1 MRKSVLLMFSI
12 LIVSMMALAG
22 CSSSSSG
29 SGGTNDSAKN
39 EIVYWNPFTGPDGE
53 NMKQIVNEYNKT
65 NPKFKIKNVSIQ
77 ADDMYKKIPT
87 AVNSGKGI
95 PDLTIVHAERIKQF
109 VDSDL
114 LTTYDDKLADYP
126 EIKAE
131 NYVPAG
137 WNIGDINGSRYSVP
151 LDVHSFVMYYNK
163 DLLEKYAPNALD
175 DNVITFDEIRAAGE
189 LSKKDKITG
198 IGITWTRPIFLSIY
212 NQLGGDITSDG
223 EAPTLNTPEAKKA
236 LELLKG
242 LVDDKIA
249 NKDGEDP
256 GQLFKS
262 GMAIFYPEG
271 IWMQNSVNEAKNL
284 KWGLTSFPQVSPDKI
299 VNWTSSHQFVMFK
312 DKNRSEEKTKGIMD
326 FLDYVREN
334 SLPWAK
340 AGQNPAALATLENAE
355 YQNLP
360 QSFLVKDP
368 EMQNTLKIF
377 DYKYNGF
384 VAEEVDKLVGDA
396 IFGKLDIDKGLKAAQ
411 KAVEDKIAANSK
423 K

>member
-1 MRKSVLLMFSI
+1 MRKKVVTMFSVILVLLI
-12 LIVSMMALAG
+12 ALSG
-22 CSSSSSG
+22 CSSSTSS
-29 SGGTNDSAKN
+29 SSTAKN

-65 NPKFKIKNVSIQ
+65 NPKFKVKNVSIE

-87 AVNSGKGI
+87 VVNSGKGI

-109 VDSDL
+109 VDNDL
-114 LTTYDDKLADYP
+114 LTTYDDLLADHP

-137 WNIGDINGSRYSVP
+137 WNIGDINGKRYSVP

-163 DLLEKYAPNALD
+163 ELLEKYAPNALD
-175 DNVITFDEIRAAGE
+175 DKVVTFDEIREAGE
-189 LSKKDKITG
+189 KSKKDKITG

-223 EAPTLNTPEAKKA
+223 ETPTLDTPEAKEA
-236 LELLKG
+236 LQLLKG
-242 LVDDKIA
+242 LIVDKIA

-262 GMAIFYPEG
+262 GKAIFYPEG
-271 IWMQNSVNEAKNL
+271 IWMQNSL
-284 KWGLTSFPQVSPDKI
+284 KESKKLNWGLTNFPQISPNKI

-312 DKNRSEEKTKGIMD
+312 DKNRSKEKTKGVMD

-334 SLPWAK
+334 SLPWAQ
-340 AGQNPAALATLENAE
+340 AGQNPAALATLENPE
-355 YQNLP
+355 YKKMP
-360 QSFLVKDP
+360 QAFLIEDP
-368 EMQNTLKIF
+368 ELQKTLKIF

-396 IFGKLDIDKGLKAAQ
+396 IYGKLDIDKGLKAAQ
-411 KAVEDKIAANSK
+411 KAVEDKIATNNK

>member
-1 MRKSVLLMFSI
+1 MKRKAVLMFSI
-12 LIVSMMALAG
+12 LFTIMLALSG

-29 SGGTNDSAKN
+29 SSASAKN
-39 EIVYWNPFTGPDGE
+39 EIIYWNPFTGPDGE

-65 NPKFKIKNVSIQ
+65 NPKFKIKNVSIE

-87 AVNSGKGI
+87 VVNSGKGI

-109 VDSDL
+109 VDNDL

-137 WNIGDINGSRYSVP
+137 WKIGEINGSRYSVP

-175 DNVITFDEIRAAGE
+175 DNVITFDEIKAAGE
-189 LSKKDKITG
+189 LSKKDKIAG

-223 EAPTLNTPEAKKA
+223 ETPTLNTPEAKKA

-242 LVDDKIA
+242 LVDDKIT

-262 GMAIFYPEG
+262 GKAIFFPEG
-271 IWMQNSVNEAKNL
+271 IWMQNSLNEAKKLN
-284 KWGLTSFPQVSPDKI
+284 WGLTSFPQISPDKI

-340 AGQNPAALATLENAE
+340 AGQNPAALATLEDPE

-360 QSFLVKDP
+360 QSFLVKNP

-396 IFGKLDIDKGLKAAQ
+396 IYGKLDIDKGLKAAQ
-411 KAVEDKIAANSK
+411 KAVEDKIANNK

>member
-1 MRKSVLLMFSI
+1 MRKISVLMFSI
-12 LIVSMMALAG
+12 LFVVMTVLSG

-29 SGGTNDSAKN
+29 SEASSKN

-53 NMKQIVNEYNKT
+53 NMKQIVEEYNKT
-65 NPKFKIKNVSIQ
+65 NPKYKVKNVSIE

-87 AVNSGKGI
+87 VVNSGKGI

-109 VDSDL
+109 VDNDL
-114 LTTYDDKLADYP
+114 LSTYDDILADYP

-137 WNIGDINGSRYSVP
+137 WNIGEIDESRYSVP

-175 DNVITFDEIRAAGE
+175 DNVITFDEIREAGE
-189 LSKKDKITG
+189 KSQKDKITG

-223 EAPTLNTPEAKKA
+223 EAPTLDTPEAKEA
-236 LELLKG
+236 LQLLKG

-262 GMAIFYPEG
+262 GKAIFYPEG
-271 IWMQNSVNEAKNL
+271 IWMQNSLNEAKKLN
-284 KWGLTSFPQVSPDKI
+284 WSLTSFPQISPDKI
-299 VNWTSSHQFVMFK
+299 VNWTSSHQFVMFN
-312 DKNRSEEKTKGIMD
+312 DENRSEEKTKGMMD
-326 FLDYVREN
+326 FLDFVREN

-340 AGQNPAALATLENAE
+340 AGQNPAALATLENPE
-355 YQNLP
+355 FKELP
-360 QSFLVKDP
+360 QAFLIEDLELQKS
-368 EMQNTLKIF
+368 LKIF

-396 IFGKLDIDKGLKAAQ
+396 IYGKLDIDKGLKAAQ
-411 KAVEDKIAANSK
+411 KAVEDKISTNK
-423 K
+423 

>member
-1 MRKSVLLMFSI
+1 MKKKVVFMFSI
-12 LIVSMMALAG
+12 LIVFAIVLSG
-22 CSSSSSG
+22 CSSSSSSG
-29 SGGTNDSAKN
+29 SSKN
-39 EIVYWNPFTGPDGE
+39 EILYWNPFTGPDGE
-53 NMKQIVNEYNKT
+53 NMKKIVDEYNKT
-65 NPKFKIKNVSIQ
+65 NPEFKIKNVSIT
-77 ADDMYKKIPT
+77 ADDMYTKIPT
-87 AVNSGKGI
+87 VVNSGKGI

-109 VDSDL
+109 VENDL
-114 LTTYDDKLADYP
+114 LTTFDEKLADYP

-137 WNIGDINGSRYSVP
+137 WNIGDIDGSRYSVP

-175 DNVITFDEIRAAGE
+175 DNVITFDEIREAGE
-189 LSKKDKITG
+189 ISRKDGITG
-198 IGITWTRPIFLSIY
+198 IGLTWTRPIFLSIY

-223 EAPTLNTPEAKKA
+223 ETPTLDTPEAKEA

-242 LVDDKIA
+242 LVDDKIS

-262 GMAIFYPEG
+262 NKAIFYPEG
-271 IWMQNSVNEAKNL
+271 IWMQNSLNEAEKLN
-284 KWGLTSFPQVSPDKI
+284 WGITSFAQVSPDKI

-312 DKNRSEEKTKGIMD
+312 DENRSEEKTKGMMD
-326 FLDYVREN
+326 FLDYIREN
-334 SLPWAK
+334 SLPWAQ
-340 AGQNPAALATLENAE
+340 AGQNPAALATLDNPEFKE
-355 YQNLP
+355 LP
-360 QSFLVKDP
+360 QSFLVQDP
-368 EMQNTLKIF
+368 KLQESLKIF

-396 IFGKLDIDKGLKAAQ
+396 MFGKLEIDKGLANAQ
-411 KAVEDKIAANSK
+411 KAVEDKIANNK

>member
-1 MRKSVLLMFSI
+1 MKKISVLALSI
-12 LIVSMMALAG
+12 LFVVMTALSG

-29 SGGTNDSAKN
+29 SEASSKN

-53 NMKQIVNEYNKT
+53 NMKQIVEEYNKT
-65 NPKFKIKNVSIQ
+65 NPKYKIKNVSIE

-87 AVNSGKGI
+87 VVNSGKGI

-109 VDSDL
+109 VDNDL
-114 LTTYDDKLADYP
+114 LSTYDDILADYP

-137 WNIGDINGSRYSVP
+137 WEIGNINNSRYSVP

-175 DNVITFDEIRAAGE
+175 DNVITFDEIREAGE
-189 LSKKDKITG
+189 KSQKDKITG

-223 EAPTLNTPEAKKA
+223 EAPTLDTPEAKEA
-236 LELLKG
+236 LQLLKG
-242 LVDDKIA
+242 LVADKIA

-262 GMAIFYPEG
+262 GKAIFYPEG
-271 IWMQNSVNEAKNL
+271 IWMQNSVNEAKKLN
-284 KWGLTSFPQVSPDKI
+284 WGLTSFPQISPDKI
-299 VNWTSSHQFVMFK
+299 VNWTSSHQFVMFN
-312 DKNRSEEKTKGIMD
+312 DENRSDEKTKGIMD
-326 FLDYVREN
+326 FLDFVREN

-340 AGQNPAALATLENAE
+340 AGQNPAALATLDNPE
-355 YQNLP
+355 YQELP
-360 QSFLVKDP
+360 QSFLVKNP

-396 IFGKLDIDKGLKAAQ
+396 IYGKLDIDKGLKAAQ
-411 KAVEDKIAANSK
+411 KAVEDKIATNK
-423 K
+423 

>member
-1 MRKSVLLMFSI
+1 MKRKAVLMFSVLFAI
-12 LIVSMMALAG
+12 MMALSG
-22 CSSSSSG
+22 CSSSSSSSSG
-29 SGGTNDSAKN
+29 SAEN
-39 EIVYWNPFTGPDGE
+39 EILYWNPFTGPDGE

-65 NPKFKIKNVSIQ
+65 NPKFKIKNVSMV

-87 AVNSGKGI
+87 VVNSGKGI

-109 VDSDL
+109 VGNDL

-137 WNIGDINGSRYSVP
+137 WDIGEINGSRYSVP

-175 DNVITFDEIRAAGE
+175 DNVITFDEIREAGE
-189 LSKKDKITG
+189 MSKKDKITG
-198 IGITWTRPIFLSIY
+198 VGITWTRPIFLSIY

-223 EAPTLNTPEAKKA
+223 ETPTLNTPEAKEA

-242 LVDDKIA
+242 LIDNKIA

-262 GMAIFYPEG
+262 GKAIFYPEG
-271 IWMQNSVNEAKNL
+271 IWMQNSL
-284 KWGLTSFPQVSPDKI
+284 KDSKKLNWGLTNFPQISPDKI

-312 DKNRSEEKTKGIMD
+312 DENRSKEKTKGITD
-326 FLDYVREN
+326 FIDFVREN

-340 AGQNPAALATLENAE
+340 AGQNPASLVILENPE
-355 YQNLP
+355 YQELP

-368 EMQNTLKIF
+368 ELQKSLKIF

-384 VAEEVDKLVGDA
+384 VAEEIDKLVGDA
-396 IFGKLDIDKGLKAAQ
+396 IYGKLDITKGLIAAQ
-411 KAVEDKIAANSK
+411 KAVEDKIATNNK

>member
-1 MRKSVLLMFSI
+1 MKRKAVLMFSI
-12 LIVSMMALAG
+12 LFAIMMALSG
-22 CSSSSSG
+22 CSSSSSSS
-29 SGGTNDSAKN
+29 SGSAKN
-39 EIVYWNPFTGPDGE
+39 EILYWNPFTGPDGE

-65 NPKFKIKNVSIQ
+65 NPKFKIKNVSMV

-87 AVNSGKGI
+87 VVNSGKGI

-109 VDSDL
+109 VGNDL

-137 WNIGDINGSRYSVP
+137 WDIGEINGSRYSVP

-175 DNVITFDEIRAAGE
+175 DNVITFDEIKEAGE
-189 LSKKDKITG
+189 MSKKDKITG
-198 IGITWTRPIFLSIY
+198 VGITWTRPIFLSIY

-223 EAPTLNTPEAKKA
+223 ETPTLNTPEAKEA

-242 LVDDKIA
+242 LIDNKIA

-262 GMAIFYPEG
+262 GKAIFYPEG
-271 IWMQNSVNEAKNL
+271 IWMQNSL
-284 KWGLTSFPQVSPDKI
+284 KDSKKLNWGLTNFPQISPDKI

-312 DKNRSEEKTKGIMD
+312 DENRSKEKTKGITD
-326 FLDYVREN
+326 FLDFVREN

-340 AGQNPAALATLENAE
+340 AGQNPASLVTLENPE
-355 YQNLP
+355 YQDLP

-368 EMQNTLKIF
+368 ELQKSLKIF

-384 VAEEVDKLVGDA
+384 VAEEIDKLVGDA
-396 IFGKLDIDKGLKAAQ
+396 IYGKLDITKGLKAAQ
-411 KAVEDKIAANSK
+411 KAVEDKIASNNK

>member
-1 MRKSVLLMFSI
+1 MRKKVVLMFSVLFAI
-12 LIVSMMALAG
+12 MMALSG
-22 CSSSSSG
+22 CSSSSS
-29 SGGTNDSAKN
+29 SSSASAKN
-39 EIVYWNPFTGPDGE
+39 EIIYWNPFTGPDGE

-65 NPKFKIKNVSIQ
+65 NPKFKIKNVSMI

-87 AVNSGKGI
+87 VVNSGKGI

-109 VDSDL
+109 VGNDL
-114 LTTYDDKLADYP
+114 LTNFDDKLADYP

-131 NYVPAG
+131 SYVPAG
-137 WNIGDINGSRYSVP
+137 WDIGEINGSRYSVP

-163 DLLEKYAPNALD
+163 ELLEKYSPNALD
-175 DNVITFDEIRAAGE
+175 DNVITFDEIKAAGE
-189 LSKKDKITG
+189 LSKKDKIAG

-223 EAPTLNTPEAKKA
+223 ETPTLNTPEAKKA

-242 LVDDKIA
+242 LVDDKIT

-262 GMAIFYPEG
+262 GKAIFFPEG
-271 IWMQNSVNEAKNL
+271 IWMQNSLRDSKKLN
-284 KWGLTSFPQVSPDKI
+284 WGLTSFPQISPDKI

-312 DKNRSEEKTKGIMD
+312 DKNRSEEKTKGMMD

-340 AGQNPAALATLENAE
+340 AGQNPAALATLENPE

-360 QSFLVKDP
+360 QSFLVKNP

-396 IFGKLDIDKGLKAAQ
+396 IYGKLDIDKGLKTAQ
-411 KAVEDKIAANSK
+411 KGVEDKIATNK
-423 K
+423 

>member
-1 MRKSVLLMFSI
+1 MRKISVLMFSI
-12 LIVSMMALAG
+12 LFVVMMALSG
-22 CSSSSSG
+22 CSSTSSG
-29 SGGTNDSAKN
+29 SGGSSSAN
-39 EIVYWNPFTGPDGE
+39 EIVYWNPFTGPDGK
-53 NMKQIVNEYNKT
+53 NMEQIVNEYNKT
-65 NPKFKIKNVSIQ
+65 NPKFKVKNVSIK

-87 AVNSGKGI
+87 VVNSGKGI

-109 VDSDL
+109 VDNDL
-114 LTTYDDKLADYP
+114 LTKYDDKLADHP

-137 WNIGDINGSRYSVP
+137 WNIGDLNGSRYSVP

-163 DLLEKYAPNALD
+163 DLLEKYAPHALD
-175 DNVITFDEIRAAGE
+175 DNVITFDEIKAAGE
-189 LSKKDKITG
+189 LAKKDKIIG

-223 EAPTLNTPEAKKA
+223 ETPTLNTPEAKKA

-242 LVDDKIA
+242 LVDDKIT

-262 GMAIFYPEG
+262 GKAIFFPEG

-284 KWGLTSFPQVSPDKI
+284 KWGLTSFPQISPDKI

-340 AGQNPAALATLENAE
+340 AGQNPAALATLENPE

-360 QSFLVKDP
+360 QSFLVKNP

-396 IFGKLDIDKGLKAAQ
+396 IYGKLNIDKGLKSAQ
-411 KAVEDKIAANSK
+411 KAVEDKIATNNK

>member
-1 MRKSVLLMFSI
+1 MRKSAVLMFSI
-12 LIVSMMALAG
+12 LFVAMMALAG

-29 SGGTNDSAKN
+29 SGGSTSAKN

-65 NPKFKIKNVSIQ
+65 NPKFKIKNVSIE

-87 AVNSGKGI
+87 VVNSGKGI

-109 VDSDL
+109 VDNDL
-114 LTTYDDKLADYP
+114 LTTYDEKLVDYP

-175 DNVITFDEIRAAGE
+175 DNVITFDEIKAAGE

-223 EAPTLNTPEAKKA
+223 EAPTLDTPEAKKA

-262 GMAIFYPEG
+262 GKAIFYPEG
-271 IWMQNSVNEAKNL
+271 IWMQNSVNEAKKLN
-284 KWGLTSFPQVSPDKI
+284 WGLTSFPQISPDKI

-312 DKNRSEEKTKGIMD
+312 DENRSEEKTKGIMD
-326 FLDYVREN
+326 FLDFVREN

-340 AGQNPAALATLENAE
+340 AGQNPAALATLENPE
-355 YQNLP
+355 YQELP
-360 QSFLVKDP
+360 QSFLVKNP

-384 VAEEVDKLVGDA
+384 AAEEIDKLVGDA
-396 IFGKLDIDKGLKAAQ
+396 IYGKLDIDKGLKAAQ
-411 KAVEDKIAANSK
+411 KAVEDKIATNNK

>member
-1 MRKSVLLMFSI
+1 MRKKVVSMISIILVLL
-12 LIVSMMALAG
+12 VALSG
-22 CSSSSSG
+22 CSSSSS
-29 SGGTNDSAKN
+29 SSSATKN
-39 EIVYWNPFTGPDGE
+39 EIIYWNPFTGPDGE

-65 NPKFKIKNVSIQ
+65 NPKFKVKNVSIE

-87 AVNSGKGI
+87 VVNSGKGI

-109 VDSDL
+109 VDNDL
-114 LTTYDDKLADYP
+114 LIPFDDKLADYP

-137 WNIGDINGSRYSVP
+137 WDIGDINGNRYSVP

-175 DNVITFDEIRAAGE
+175 DNVITFDEVKEAGE
-189 LSKKDKITG
+189 KSKKDKITG
-198 IGITWTRPIFLSIY
+198 IGLTWTRPIFLSIY

-223 EAPTLNTPEAKKA
+223 EKPTLDTPEAKEA
-236 LELLKG
+236 LQLLKG

-262 GMAIFYPEG
+262 GKAIFYPEG
-271 IWMQNSVNEAKNL
+271 IWMQNSLNESKKIN
-284 KWGLTSFPQVSPDKI
+284 WGLTSFPQISPDKI
-299 VNWTSSHQFVMFK
+299 VNWTSSHQFVMFN
-312 DKNRSEEKTKGIMD
+312 DKNRSDEKTKGMLD

-334 SLPWAK
+334 SLPWAQ
-340 AGQNPAALATLENAE
+340 AGQNPAALATLENPE
-355 YQNLP
+355 YKEMP
-360 QSFLVKDP
+360 QSFLVEDP
-368 EMQNTLKIF
+368 ELQKSLKIF

-384 VAEEVDKLVGDA
+384 VVEEVDKLVGDA
-396 IFGKLDIDKGLKAAQ
+396 IFGKLDIDKGLKSAQ
-411 KAVEDKIAANSK
+411 KAVEDKIATNNK
-423 K
+423 

>member
-1 MRKSVLLMFSI
+1 MRKISVFMFSI
-12 LIVSMMALAG
+12 LFVVMMALTG

-29 SGGTNDSAKN
+29 SQASAKN

-53 NMKQIVNEYNKT
+53 NMKQIVEEYNKT
-65 NPKFKIKNVSIQ
+65 NPKFKIKNVSIE

-87 AVNSGKGI
+87 VVNSGKGI

-109 VDSDL
+109 VDNDL
-114 LTTYDDKLADYP
+114 LTPYDDKLADYP

-137 WNIGDINGSRYSVP
+137 WNIGEINGSRYSVP

-175 DNVITFDEIRAAGE
+175 DNVITFDEIREAGE

-223 EAPTLNTPEAKKA
+223 EAPTLNTPEAKEA
-236 LELLKG
+236 LQLLKG
-242 LVDDKIA
+242 LIDDKIA

-262 GMAIFYPEG
+262 GKAIFYPEG
-271 IWMQNSVNEAKNL
+271 IWMQNSLNEAEKL
-284 KWGLTSFPQVSPDKI
+284 DWGLTSFPQISPEKI
-299 VNWTSSHQFVMFK
+299 VNWTSSHQFVMFN
-312 DKNRSEEKTKGIMD
+312 DENRSEEKTKGMMD
-326 FLDYVREN
+326 FLDFVREN

-340 AGQNPAALATLENAE
+340 AGQNPAALATLENPE
-355 YQNLP
+355 FKELP
-360 QSFLVKDP
+360 QAFLIEDP
-368 EMQNTLKIF
+368 ELQKSLKIF

-411 KAVEDKIAANSK
+411 KAVEDKIATNSK

>member
-1 MRKSVLLMFSI
+1 MRKKVVSMISIILVLL
-12 LIVSMMALAG
+12 VALSG
-22 CSSSSSG
+22 CSSSSS
-29 SGGTNDSAKN
+29 SSSPTKN
-39 EIVYWNPFTGPDGE
+39 EIIYWNPFTGPDGE

-65 NPKFKIKNVSIQ
+65 NPKFKVKNVSLE

-87 AVNSGKGI
+87 VVNSGKGI

-109 VDSDL
+109 VDNDL
-114 LTTYDDKLADYP
+114 LIPFDDKLADYP

-137 WNIGDINGSRYSVP
+137 WDIGDIHGSRYSVP

-175 DNVITFDEIRAAGE
+175 DKVITFDEIREAGE
-189 LSKKDKITG
+189 KSKKDKITG

-223 EAPTLNTPEAKKA
+223 EKPTLDTPEAKEA
-236 LELLKG
+236 LQLLKG
-242 LVDDKIA
+242 LIDSKIA

-262 GMAIFYPEG
+262 GKAIFYPEG
-271 IWMQNSVNEAKNL
+271 IWMQNSLNESKKIN
-284 KWGLTSFPQVSPDKI
+284 WGLTSFPQISPDKI
-299 VNWTSSHQFVMFK
+299 VNWTSSHQFVMFN
-312 DKNRSEEKTKGIMD
+312 DENRSEEKTKGMMD
-326 FLDYVREN
+326 FLDFVREN

-340 AGQNPAALATLENAE
+340 AGQNPAALATLENPE
-355 YQNLP
+355 YKEMP
-360 QSFLVKDP
+360 QSFLVEDP
-368 EMQNTLKIF
+368 EFQKSLKIF

-384 VAEEVDKLVGDA
+384 VVEEVDKLVGDA

-411 KAVEDKIAANSK
+411 KAVEDKIATNNK